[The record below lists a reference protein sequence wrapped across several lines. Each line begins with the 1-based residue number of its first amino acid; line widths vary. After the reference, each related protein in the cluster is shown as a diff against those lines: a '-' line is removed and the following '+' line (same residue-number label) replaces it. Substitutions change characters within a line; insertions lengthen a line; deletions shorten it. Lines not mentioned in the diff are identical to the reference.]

1 MPSASG
7 PQGAANPLSLL
18 PALAIGLA
26 GFVAIPLAARPLDP
40 QIAAGVFPPWWGA
53 ERVTLAGAQ
62 AGLILGQG
70 TYPFIIIVRDPAG
83 DAANRLRRAGALLTL
98 DPQQAGG
105 CAPRE
110 TTNV

>member
-1 MPSASG
+1 MASV
-7 PQGAANPLSLL
+7 PDHKGALPLSSLL

-26 GFVAIPLAARPLDP
+26 GLVAIPLAARPLDP
-40 QIAAGVFPPWWGA
+40 EIAAGVFPPWWGT

-62 AGLILGQG
+62 AGLIMGQG
-70 TYPFIIIVRDPAG
+70 TYPFIVIVRVPG
-83 DAANRLRRAGALLTL
+83 GNAAVRLHRAGALLTL

-110 TTNV
+110 TTHV

>member
-1 MPSASG
+1 MPSVPS
-7 PQGAANPLSLL
+7 PSRIVRLSAIL

-26 GFVAIPLAARPLDP
+26 GLVAIPLAARPLDP
-40 QIAAGVFPPWWGA
+40 EIAAGVFPPWWGT

-62 AGLILGQG
+62 AGLIIGQG
-70 TYPFIIIVRDPAG
+70 TYPFIVIVRVPG
-83 DAANRLRRAGALLTL
+83 GNAATRLHRAGALLTL

>member
-1 MPSASG
+1 MFSTQG
-7 PQGAANPLSLL
+7 PKRATSLLSLL
-18 PALAIGLA
+18 SPLAIGLA

-53 ERVTLAGAQ
+53 ERVTLAGAE

-83 DAANRLRRAGALLTL
+83 DAAHRLRRAGALLTL

-105 CAPRE
+105 CAPRD
-110 TTNV
+110 TTHV